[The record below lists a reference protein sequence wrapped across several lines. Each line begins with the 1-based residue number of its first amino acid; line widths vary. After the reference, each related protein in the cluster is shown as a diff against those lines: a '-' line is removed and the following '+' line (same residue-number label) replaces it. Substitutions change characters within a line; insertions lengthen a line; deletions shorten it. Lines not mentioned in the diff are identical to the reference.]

1 MKKMMCGVLCAALL
15 ACSAG
20 AAAAGSYTVTVD
32 GAALDLS
39 GKTPFVSQD
48 KVMVP
53 LRPVAEALSCTVT
66 WTAEDAQRVE
76 IDNGVVRTWV
86 DIGVDSYCRTSST
99 AIGMGAPVS
108 FGAAP
113 VAMDNTT
120 YVPVDLFA
128 MMGDTV
134 ETDGTDITLS
144 AMESQTQIPNPI
156 VAYDTL
162 EKAVAAAGVKAVL
175 PAFPA
180 EWRQVEFSVIGGTL
194 LQVIYTDGTDTAVF
208 RAAAGDGDT
217 SGDYNAYD
225 STWTVGDVTLKGSGD
240 QAVLALCQRD
250 GVSYSLSFSAPVAAA
265 ACLCLVIAGL
275 AVIPSWS
282 GPAAGPPVQVTNPM
296 VQSEDLEALRA
307 AAPFALSV
315 PTDLPEG
322 WKVEST
328 TLIGGTL
335 AQVVYSDGTNT
346 VTYRMAEGTED
357 VSGDYNAYP
366 WTAETEAD
374 GVTVTLKGQ
383 EEDAV
388 LLAVWTDGQYSY
400 ALACSAPLT
409 AEEATAMASGVA
421 PLE

>member
-53 LRPVAEALSCTVT
+53 LRPVAEALGYTVT

-76 IDNGVVRTWV
+76 IDNGVVHTWV
-86 DIGVDSYCRTSST
+86 TIGVDSYCRTSST
-99 AIGMGAPVS
+99 ALGMGAPQS

-128 MMGDTV
+128 MMGHTV

-208 RAAAGDGDT
+208 RAAAGDT
-217 SGDYNAYD
+217 
-225 STWTVGDVTLKGSGD
+225 
-240 QAVLALCQRD
+240 
-250 GVSYSLSFSAPVAAA
+250 
-265 ACLCLVIAGL
+265 
-275 AVIPSWS
+275 
-282 GPAAGPPVQVTNPM
+282 
-296 VQSEDLEALRA
+296 
-307 AAPFALSV
+307 
-315 PTDLPEG
+315 
-322 WKVEST
+322 
-328 TLIGGTL
+328 
-335 AQVVYSDGTNT
+335 
-346 VTYRMAEGTED
+346 
-357 VSGDYNAYP
+357 SGDYNAYP

-374 GVTVTLKGQ
+374 DVTVTLKGQ

-400 ALACSAPLT
+400 ALACSAPLM